1 MTPHGLSTIVPRDL
15 QPELARTIQSLPA
28 GAQMAADGEVAAGAL
43 SAADALALINTRKY
57 NLLSIDV
64 ENYEWKQEHL
74 LEIGLSIYKP
84 SYQTHALFPHIVNF
98 HIILEEG
105 LKYANKRFVPNN
117 RLNNITGQSIIA
129 NKVQAQTIMQKVFD
143 DVDLSKTIVVGHG
156 FASDMRLFRM
166 WGLEFPQHVK
176 VADTMKLWSSLVPSA
191 KKSSLCYILDKLGIP
206 YAYLHNA
213 VNDSYYTLVACLM
226 LASPEI
232 RNNLVIKEKEIDDE
246 TGEEVVVHRVRC
258 SPHDQDLELRGP
270 DRKSK
275 RRTQQMYFHAPRE
288 SFPVEHVES
297 VLKEFP

>member
-1 MTPHGLSTIVPRDL
+1 MAPHRLHSIVPADL
-15 QPELARTIQSLPA
+15 EPEFTKTLQSLPG
-28 GAQMAADGEVAAGAL
+28 GAQTAPEGEVAAGTL
-43 SAADALALINTRKY
+43 SVADALALINTRKY

-105 LKYANKRFVPNN
+105 LKYANRRFVPNN

-129 NKVQAQTIMQKVFD
+129 NKAQAQNIMQKVFD
-143 DVDLSKTIVVGHG
+143 DVDLAKTIVVGHG
-156 FASDMRLFRM
+156 FASDLRLFRN

-176 VADTMKLWSSLVPSA
+176 IADTMKLWSSLLPSG
-191 KKSSLCYILDKLGIP
+191 KKGSLSYILDKLGIP

-226 LASPEI
+226 LASPET
-232 RNNLVIKEKEIDDE
+232 RNNLVIEEKQIDQE
-246 TGEEVVVHRVRC
+246 TGEEIATHRVRC

-275 RRTQQMYFHAPRE
+275 RRTQQTYFHAPRE
-288 SFPVEHVES
+288 GFPVEYVES